1 MTAEP
6 GTPGVLVGYYPDD
19 ADETDLLAVQIQ
31 MYATSGYSDLEINE
45 ETWEIVPDSMLH
57 PVEGIV
63 PQQGMNVLRVQG
75 VKR

>member
-6 GTPGVLVGYYPDD
+6 GTPGTLAGTYPDD
-19 ADETDLLAVQIQ
+19 ADETDLLTMQVL
-31 MYATSGYSDLEINE
+31 MYQNSVYSDLEINE

-63 PQQGMNVLRVQG
+63 AQRGMNVLRVQG